1 MFRLCKVETS
11 VNNLRHKDITKNQSE
26 RLKNYRSLS
35 PSGTIFNMAASGEDV
50 VGRDVKVHVDICRIV
65 IRNTSAVLHDK
76 TFKTTNKE

>member
-11 VNNLRHKDITKNQSE
+11 VNNLRYKDITKNQSE

-50 VGRDVKVHVDICRIV
+50 VGRDVKVHIHI
-65 IRNTSAVLHDK
+65 
-76 TFKTTNKE
+76 